1 MWTTGNPN
9 SKGLKLRDSENILE
23 KSSEAVMDVNDVVC
37 ISTCRTPM
45 GRFGGK
51 LKDFSVHKLGAR
63 VIAEA
68 LKRAGIEGKDVG
80 EVIVGHCR
88 QAGNGPNPAKIAAV
102 MGGIPQDVHAVTI
115 NNACPSGMKATIFGI
130 QNLLLGEIDT
140 AMIAGMESMST
151 IPYLLKTGRWNG
163 FRMGDQV
170 LLDGWNDTRDIIC
183 DMLMG
188 NTAENLVEKYQLT
201 RNEQDEFAL
210 SSHQK
215 AAKAQVEGWFDEEI
229 VSVVIPA
236 TKEKPE
242 EIFARDEPIRGD
254 TSLEQMAKLPAA
266 FKKGGS
272 VTAGNSC
279 GLSDGASSMVLMSR
293 DKARALGIQPLFS
306 IRSFASVGVEN
317 AYMGEGPAVA
327 IPKALKKVGM
337 DLNNMDLIEVN
348 EAFAAQILANERV
361 LSWDR
366 SKLNV
371 HGGAIAL
378 GHPTGESGVRI
389 IVTLYHALKRMDKEF
404 GIASICGG
412 TGVAC
417 AVIMK
422 REI

>member
-1 MWTTGNPN
+1 
-9 SKGLKLRDSENILE
+9 
-23 KSSEAVMDVNDVVC
+23 MDITDVVC
-37 ISTCRTPM
+37 VSACRTAM

-51 LKDFSVHKLGAR
+51 LRDFNVRELGAM
-63 VIAEA
+63 VISAA
-68 LKRAGIEGKDVG
+68 LKRAGIDGDVID

-88 QAGNGPNPAKIAAV
+88 QAGNGPNPAKISSV
-102 MGGIPQDVHAVTI
+102 MAGIPQDVHAVTI
-115 NNACPSGMKATIFGI
+115 NNACPSGMKAAIIGV
-130 QNLLLGEIDT
+130 QSVLLEEIST

-151 IPYLLKTGRWNG
+151 IPYLLKSGRWDG

-170 LLDGWNDTRDIIC
+170 LQDGWNDTRDVVC

-188 NTAENLVEKYQLT
+188 QTAENLVERYNLS
-201 RNEQDEFAL
+201 REEQDEFAL

-215 AAKAQVEGWFDEEI
+215 AAKAQHEGWFDDEI
-229 VSVVIPA
+229 IPVVIPA
-236 TKEKPE
+236 TKKSPE
-242 EIFARDEPIRGD
+242 EVFDKDEPIRSD
-254 TSLEQMAKLPAA
+254 TTLEKMAKLPAA
-266 FKKGGS
+266 FKKEGS

-279 GLSDGASSMVLMSR
+279 GLSDGASSLVLMSR
-293 DKARALGIQPLFS
+293 EKAKALRLRPLFS
-306 IRSFASVGVEN
+306 LLGYSSIGVEN

-327 IPKALKKVGM
+327 IPKALEKANLA
-337 DLNNMDLIEVN
+337 LNDMDLIEVN

-366 SKLNV
+366 SRLNV

-389 IVTLYHALKRMDKEF
+389 LVTLYHALKRMDREL

-417 AVIMK
+417 AMIIK
-422 REI
+422 RES